1 MIALMAKD
9 LVMGELRSR
18 RIGCSVLKL
27 IVNIGF

>member
-9 LVMGELRSR
+9 LVMRELRSR
-18 RIGCSVLKL
+18 RIDCSVLKL

>member
-9 LVMGELRSR
+9 LVMGKLRPR
-18 RIGCSVLKL
+18 RIGGSILKL